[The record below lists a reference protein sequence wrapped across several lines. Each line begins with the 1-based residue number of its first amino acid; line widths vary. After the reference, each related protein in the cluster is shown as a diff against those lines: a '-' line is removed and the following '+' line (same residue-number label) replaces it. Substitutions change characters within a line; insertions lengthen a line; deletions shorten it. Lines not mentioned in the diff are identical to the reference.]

1 MSCCGDNIPVN
12 QEQYIRKDGKV
23 TFIANQSMGGNR
35 LTNVADAQNNG
46 DAINLGQLNE
56 LIQNVLGIGNTYKTG
71 VPIEQN
77 TVVYM
82 GTDGLIYPANSSDSN
97 IINKVIGITTE
108 SKVEN
113 SDINVITYGTI
124 TSVNSLTLG
133 ATYYFDTNGQLT
145 QSAPST
151 GFSQVVGI
159 ATTSTTLLFDLQLP
173 VGI

>member
-1 MSCCGDNIPVN
+1 MSCCDDNIPLN
-12 QEQYIRKDGKV
+12 QEKYIRKDGKV

-56 LIQNVLGIGNTYKTG
+56 LIQNVLSIGNTYKTG
-71 VPIEQN
+71 VPIEQH

-82 GTDGLIYPANSSDSN
+82 GTDGLIYPANSSDIN

-113 SDINVITYGTI
+113 SDINVITYGNV
-124 TSVNSLTLG
+124 TSLNSLIVGT
-133 ATYYFDTNGQLT
+133 AYYFDINGQLT

-151 GFSQVVGI
+151 GFSQVVGSTI
-159 ATTSTTLLFDLQLP
+159 TSTILLFDLQLP
-173 VGI
+173 VRI